1 MNRWK
6 QLASDSTGSEIA
18 EAAFVLPLVFALLFG
33 IVWFGRGFNI
43 YATLNRA
50 AHEGAEAAAVR
61 TCASCGNQF
70 QSTSNVQTNVINPI
84 LVAAHIDPSTATV
97 NPPIDVLMNPTSS
110 PPDPPELGKSVTI
123 SYVYAFRLNGIQ
135 CCPLTLAPINLGV
148 TLTATAQSRQ
158 EN

>member
-6 QLASDSTGSEIA
+6 QLASDSSGSEIA

-50 AHEGAEAAAVR
+50 AHEGAEASAVDDCA
-61 TCASCGNQF
+61 TCRPTTRNQAYIQANVVNPLLNAS
-70 QSTSNVQTNVINPI
+70 
-84 LVAAHIDPSTATV
+84 HIDPALATV
-97 NPPIDVLMNPTSS
+97 TLQNNVLMNPGGN
-110 PPDPPELGKSVTI
+110 PPEFGNVVTI
-123 SYVYAFRLNGIQ
+123 TYPYDFRLNGIQ
-135 CCPLTLAPINLGV
+135 CCPLQLAPINLGI
-148 TLTATAQSRQ
+148 TLTAQAQSRQ

>member
-6 QLASDSTGSEIA
+6 QLASESTGSEIA

-50 AHEGAEAAAVR
+50 AHEGAQASAVEDCA
-61 TCASCGNQF
+61 TCRPTVRNQSYIQLNVVNPLLNAS
-70 QSTSNVQTNVINPI
+70 
-84 LVAAHIDPSTATV
+84 HIDPTPATV
-97 NPPIDVLMNPTSS
+97 TLQNNVLMNPGAT
-110 PPDPPELGKSVTI
+110 PPEFGNVVTVT
-123 SYVYAFRLNGIQ
+123 YPYNFRLNGIQ
-135 CCPLTLAPINLGV
+135 CCPLQLAPINLGV
-148 TLTATAQSRQ
+148 TLTAQAQSRQ